1 MENTMEEYV
10 MKLKKD
16 INALEAEVRKIKKE
30 IVITSERPTEE
41 DIEKILKLKRIR
53 ALLNN
58 LRTNYAFAK
67 RYINK

>member
-41 DIEKILKLKRIR
+41 DIEKILRLKRIR

>member
-1 MENTMEEYV
+1 MEEYV